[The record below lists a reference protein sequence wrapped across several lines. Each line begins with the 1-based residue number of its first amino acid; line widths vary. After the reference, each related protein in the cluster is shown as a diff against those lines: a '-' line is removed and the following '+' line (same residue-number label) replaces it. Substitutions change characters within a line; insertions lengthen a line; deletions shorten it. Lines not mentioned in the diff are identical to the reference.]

1 MPLDLMLF
9 SSKLKVL
16 LNQLLLSDTEVSD
29 STGIPFQRFH
39 ELVTGQ
45 AEPSGDEVLI
55 LADFFKCDYKLF
67 ISNEK
72 ITSISQTEILFRR
85 FSSDFS
91 KEDRMAVRE
100 VYYMAE
106 HECFL
111 QQLLNKTLG
120 NRNFSQLPIGGVF
133 KQHGIDGATSLR
145 KHLGYTDTEISRNVF
160 DDMRRINFH
169 VFRRR
174 LGNSNISGVAFK
186 HPEAGKCI
194 LINYDQDI
202 YRQRFTVVHEAAH
215 AIFDLDDQNEI
226 NVSFAKWDKSDL
238 KEVRANSFASAFL
251 LPPQII
257 SNQYRSIKYN
267 DDEFVAKAN
276 QLLVNP
282 ETLSI
287 ALLKATI
294 IDKQEQERLKHKK
307 IPTHLKSDAELPAS
321 LSANARHRKTALLQR
336 GLSDY
341 YVRLCFDAYAQELVS
356 LAKVAEMLLL
366 SEEEINDIKFLYGVN
381 E

>member
-1 MPLDLMLF
+1 MLF
-9 SSKLKVL
+9 SSKLKNL
-16 LNQLLLSDTEVSD
+16 LDQLLLSDTEVSD

-39 ELVTGQ
+39 ALVTGQ

-55 LADFFKCDYKLF
+55 LADFFKCDYKLL

-72 ITSISQTEILFRR
+72 ITSITQTEILFRR

-106 HECFL
+106 HEYFL
-111 QQLLNKTLG
+111 QQLLNKTSG
-120 NRNFSQLPIGGVF
+120 NRNFFQLPIGKYF
-133 KQHGIDGATSLR
+133 KQHGVDGAASLR
-145 KHLGYTDTEISRNVF
+145 KHLGYTDAEVSRNVF
-160 DDMRRINFH
+160 DDMRKINYH

-215 AIFDLDDQNEI
+215 AIFDLDDQNDI
-226 NVSFAKWDKSDL
+226 SVSFAKWDKGDL

-257 SNQYRSIKYN
+257 SKLYRSIKFS

-287 ALLKATI
+287 ALLKENI
-294 IDKQEQERLKHKK
+294 IDKQEQERLKYKK

-321 LSANARHRKTALLQR
+321 LSANARQKKTALLQR

-341 YVRLCFDAYAQELVS
+341 YVKLCFDAYAQELVS

-366 SEEEINDIKFLYGVN
+366 NEEEINDIKSLYGVN